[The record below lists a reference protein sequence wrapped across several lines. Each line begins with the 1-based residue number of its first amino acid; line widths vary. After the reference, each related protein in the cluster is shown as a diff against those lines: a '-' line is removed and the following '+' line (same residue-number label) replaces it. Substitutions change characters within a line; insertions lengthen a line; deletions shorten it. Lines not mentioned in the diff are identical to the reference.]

1 MMNVAVVSDIGWKNA
16 TGADPTPEDVWA
28 QYDFK
33 CAVSDVLEYAEYL
46 GMDIR
51 EDAHLLWIADEALQ
65 APEPQGWEQRLDP
78 KGGVYYYHP
87 TTGMSLNQ
95 HPLDHHYQQ
104 FYLQMKAQY
113 DAMYTAEKK
122 QKEAAQT
129 PGGDAGASGT
139 ATPSMSTTA
148 DGMSEAAHAGARGDL
163 DEAKGGILGKLFAG
177 GKSKG
182 GPQEEMFELE
192 VDLHRQQDG
201 LGIGLTLDNII
212 VEVEAGGSARR
223 AGRAL
228 VRRSDHHGR
237 LGLAAG
243 DGLATATATT
253 ATTTTTTT
261 TTAATTTSTS
271 PPPPPPH
278 PLHLHLHLQGRMLK
292 DVIVPKRVHK
302 LVVRYSRM
310 SNGATS
316 PRRSRARRVTRSS
329 SRRRA
334 ARRRGGSRR
343 SSSR

>member
-1 MMNVAVVSDIGWKNA
+1 MPSGGTSAEEATGAERSSRTSPRRNVQGAAGRRGDDERRASRSDIGCSPAA

-46 GMDIR
+46 GMDIK

-122 QKEAAQT
+122 QKEAAQRRAAT
-129 PGGDAGASGT
+129 PARRGS

-148 DGMSEAAHAGARGDL
+148 DGMSEAGTPAP
-163 DEAKGGILGKLFAG
+163 EATSEKKKGGILGKRQEVRRRQVEGRAAG
-177 GKSKG
+177 GDVRTRGRSPPPAGRPRHRADARQHHRRGRG
-182 GPQEEMFELE
+182 GR
-192 VDLHRQQDG
+192 VR
-201 LGIGLTLDNII
+201 
-212 VEVEAGGSARR
+212 RR

-228 VRRSDHHGR
+228 Y
-237 LGLAAG
+237 G
-243 DGLATATATT
+243 DQIIMVDSVSL
-253 ATTTTTTT
+253 
-261 TTAATTTSTS
+261 
-271 PPPPPPH
+271 
-278 PLHLHLHLQGRMLK
+278 R
-292 DVIVPKRVHK
+292 
-302 LVVRYSRM
+302 
-310 SNGATS
+310 
-316 PRRSRARRVTRSS
+316 
-329 SRRRA
+329 
-334 ARRRGGSRR
+334 
-343 SSSR
+343 